1 MIKMPIGHLM
11 TVKNYEY
18 KTKKPRRGSFFVQ
31 CTKECDLP
39 FMKKLLSGMTI
50 HKKKL

>member
-1 MIKMPIGHLM
+1 MNTKP
-11 TVKNYEY
+11 
-18 KTKKPRRGSFFVQ
+18 KKPRRGSFFVQ